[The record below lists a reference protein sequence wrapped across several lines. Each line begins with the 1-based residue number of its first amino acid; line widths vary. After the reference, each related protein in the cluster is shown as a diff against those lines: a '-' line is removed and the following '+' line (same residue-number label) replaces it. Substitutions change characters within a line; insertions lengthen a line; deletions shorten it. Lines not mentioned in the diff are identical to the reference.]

1 MTKTMNKGG
10 KYYFFA
16 TLRILFL
23 TVMLLF
29 AAVPLLQVF
38 INSFRTDREV
48 KPCL

>member
-29 AAVPLLQVF
+29 AAVPLLRYLLTL
-38 INSFRTDREV
+38 SGLTG
-48 KPCL
+48 K